1 MAANGQLLTWDIPPK
16 NGSEVFFSRDIYEK
30 YSLAP
35 TLSELWMLS
44 NRHTEKNVDLS
55 PNHEEDKQTCN
66 TQTEDDKEMRNAQA
80 AVPAEVEIK
89 PTPND
94 TFFPEPRI
102 PYPYVS
108 CLTEDEQ
115 KIYLYLLTKYARKP
129 ASHQVNAANQREY
142 LQYLEMKELVS
153 SEVAEF
159 LKFAQN
165 AAKSC
170 AQDYDTLSEDAMLYV
185 EQLLSACIGHVK
197 RYPEFYMLQEIT
209 SIMGGKFST
218 ELSFKL
224 EKCLLVLGKA
234 QFAKVRF
241 PVMPAQLQKDYKTIA
256 SILTPEQ
263 RASVIHNDISL
274 DSNAEKLALKYHPQV
289 VLSSRSLFTLL
300 NNHGLNYKEQWEI
313 PVSVKMIPVEGGKPV
328 KVVYVDSPLPKK
340 EMTMREKNQM
350 FHEITLNFLVSKKSY
365 APMSMVLMDK
375 PVEENMFQWNMSSD
389 TCEARNF
396 QISNQIDLNFDNDFT
411 ELETFGATSKPLKTS
426 KAESPHSKPVDPGK
440 ILSEKLKMEKQ
451 LVSKFAEVGRSKIYE
466 QEFSECGNLQNPN
479 EAQLPACD
487 TTCSD
492 SENSTLYKGL
502 DLDKIELHNEQHGVT
517 TEEVVDS
524 DTKLNSLAKPDTFK
538 RESESAEAN
547 ETLVCLCGSDSDEE
561 RLIID
566 VESKNLGY
574 CKAAVLC
581 SNPNPV
587 ADRPKSSSPMQ
598 LPPTSIAISSES
610 QDLGKNTPKKP
621 SKKLSKEF
629 DPVGQILKMQT
640 ELLKPPSPKAQEQL
654 PVSIDK
660 SSNPTANHIPPPL
673 KPFVFSSM
681 ESEQSTTANAG
692 SLPKLTWTSHFQG
705 ARKGM
710 LPAELQ
716 MLAED
721 PSEYT
726 APEDGNLVYKLFSLD
741 DLLLLVRCTVQN
753 AEIWP
758 RSHKNQRIKKRI
770 PVHILP
776 KLEYQPYLGLEA
788 LTESEIC
795 RMWTENLLHS
805 KCSFYVGHVDAFTSN
820 LITLGE
826 ISPQYLKEKLASFK
840 PANSLNILRNV
851 LKKVTDFQEG
861 SYLLTHA
868 AGDSSVA
875 IYKSSLGKV
884 TRASYNLHKTH
895 SNLPNVPATLS
906 VPWVPLDPT
915 LPLPYHMYHGRVP
928 CTFPPRPQETI
939 RKQKMYG
946 VKAHANTPNRRKS
959 VSMETRINPMPA
971 KPVRSE
977 GVAAK
982 KLRTNNCKQ
991 ANMMK
996 K

>member
-16 NGSEVFFSRDIYEK
+16 NGSEVFFSRDIYER

-44 NRHTEKNVDLS
+44 NRRTEKNVDLS

-66 TQTEDDKEMRNAQA
+66 TQTEDDKEMRNTQA

-94 TFFPEPRI
+94 SLFPEPRI

-129 ASHQVNAANQREY
+129 ASYQMNAANQREY
-142 LQYLEMKELVS
+142 LQYLEMKELVN

-170 AQDYDTLSEDAMLYV
+170 AQDYDTLSEDAVLYV

-197 RYPEFYMLQEIT
+197 KYPEFYILQEIT
-209 SIMGGKFST
+209 SIMGGKFNT
-218 ELSFKL
+218 ELSLKL

-241 PVMPAQLQKDYKTIA
+241 PVMPAQLQKDYKTVA
-256 SILTPEQ
+256 SLLTPEQ
-263 RASVIHNDISL
+263 RASVMHNDISS
-274 DSNAEKLALKYHPQV
+274 DPNAEKLALKYHPQV

-313 PVSVKMIPVEGGKPV
+313 PVSVQMIPVEGGKPV

-340 EMTMREKNQM
+340 EMTVREKNKM
-350 FHEITLNFLVSKKSY
+350 FHEITLDFLVSKKSY
-365 APMSMVLMDK
+365 APMSMMLLDK

-389 TCEARNF
+389 TCEVRNI
-396 QISNQIDLNFDNDFT
+396 QTSNQIDLDFDNDFT

-426 KAESPHSKPVDPGK
+426 KAENIHSKSVDPGK
-440 ILSEKLKMEKQ
+440 ILSEKLKIEKQ
-451 LVSKFAEVGRSKIYE
+451 LVSKVAEVGRSKIYE
-466 QEFSECGNLQNPN
+466 QEFSESGNLQNPN
-479 EAQLPACD
+479 EAQLLACD

-502 DLDKIELHNEQHGVT
+502 DLDKIELHNKQHGVT
-517 TEEVVDS
+517 TEVVVDS
-524 DTKLNSLAKPDTFK
+524 DTKLNSLPKPDTFK
-538 RESESAEAN
+538 RDPEPAEAN
-547 ETLVCLCGSDSDEE
+547 ETLVSCCGSDSDEE

-566 VESKNLGY
+566 VESKNLDH

-581 SNPNPV
+581 SNTNPV

-598 LPPTSIAISSES
+598 PPPTSTANSSES
-610 QDLGKNTPKKP
+610 LDLGKNTPKKP

-705 ARKGM
+705 AWKGM
-710 LPAELQ
+710 LPAELK

-726 APEDGNLVYKLFSLD
+726 APQDGNLVYKLFSLD
-741 DLLLLVRCTVQN
+741 DLLLLVRSSVQN

-805 KCSFYVGHVDAFTSN
+805 KCSFYVGHIDAFTSK

-826 ISPQYLKEKLASFK
+826 ISPQHLKEKLASFK
-840 PANSLNILRNV
+840 PANSLNILRNI

-884 TRASYNLHKTH
+884 TRASYNLHKAH
-895 SNLPNVPATLS
+895 NNLPSVPATLS

-928 CTFPPRPQETI
+928 CMFPPRPQETM

-946 VKAHANTPNRRKS
+946 VKAHANTVNRRKS
-959 VSMETRINPMPA
+959 VSMETRINPMLA

-991 ANMMK
+991 ANTMK